1 MCWRFLRF
9 AFWPPA
15 LPGQTPEVGVAAVRE
30 LRSTAFP
37 SVPVSNFLFVH
48 KYIGN
53 EKSPAAREVE
63 ILAGHA
69 DARKSLQ
76 KIPIGQG

>member
-1 MCWRFLRF
+1 MLG
-9 AFWPPA
+9 AGVSGPA

-48 KYIGN
+48 KHIGKKHKAYRN
-53 EKSPAAREVE
+53 IKDCNLSG
-63 ILAGHA
+63 ILLY
-69 DARKSLQ
+69 KN
-76 KIPIGQG
+76 

>member
-1 MCWRFLRF
+1 VCSGVFVGICMCWRFLRF

-48 KYIGN
+48 KYIGKKYDRN
-53 EKSPAAREVE
+53 IKDCNLSG
-63 ILAGHA
+63 ILLY
-69 DARKSLQ
+69 KN
-76 KIPIGQG
+76 